1 MKIIVFL
8 LSIFIQCGYAISQE
22 KTQDLSA
29 AAADTDDPATA
40 LSSFGFG
47 PAFYMIS
54 YNDEI
59 LADSKDVRV
68 RGDGDIDSSGSK
80 FGTALGLE
88 VHYDISVKGWRN
100 GYLDANK
107 KTVWTKSSGFIVSPF
122 LGVYDIDNGINGLAA
137 GVLFGYWTGDK
148 NFENR
153 TSLNFGIG
161 YTVHRNQLVLSN
173 KVVEGSPPPTGLETT
188 DFTTRKDVTGIIALV
203 SVSVD
208 F

>member
-1 MKIIVFL
+1 MKYLCVFL
-8 LSIFIQCGYAISQE
+8 FAFYCGQVFSQQRS
-22 KTQDLSA
+22 QDLDA
-29 AAADTDDPATA
+29 ATADTDNPATA

-59 LADSKDVRV
+59 LTDSKDVRV
-68 RGDGDIDSSGSK
+68 RGDGEIDSAGSK
-80 FGTALGLE
+80 YGTALGLE
-88 VHYDISVKGWRN
+88 VHYDISIFGKRT
-100 GYLDANK
+100 GYLDSNSE
-107 KTVWTKSSGFIVSPF
+107 TVWTKSNGFIVSPF
-122 LGVYDIDNGINGLAA
+122 LGVYDIDSGINGLAA
-137 GVLFGYWTGDK
+137 GVLFGYWTGDE

-161 YTVHRNQLVLSN
+161 YTVHRGQLVLSD
-173 KVVEGSPPPTGLETT
+173 KVLEGAAPPAGLEVA
-188 DFTTRKDVTGIIALV
+188 DYTTREDVTGLIALI